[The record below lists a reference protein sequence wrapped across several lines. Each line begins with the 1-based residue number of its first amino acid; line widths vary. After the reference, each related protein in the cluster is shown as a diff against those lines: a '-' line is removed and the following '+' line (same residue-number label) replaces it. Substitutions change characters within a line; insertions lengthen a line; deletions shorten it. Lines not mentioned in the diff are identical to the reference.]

1 MRKRAG
7 GTGWRGGAASDS
19 GGSGGGGKEGEEIGW
34 RERERERERERR
46 KKKGSRNDK
55 GERLGGGSHSAR
67 VDGRARGERKVG
79 GGAQM
84 SVA

>member
-19 GGSGGGGKEGEEIGW
+19 GGSGGGGKEGGGDW
-34 RERERERERERR
+34 LARERERERR